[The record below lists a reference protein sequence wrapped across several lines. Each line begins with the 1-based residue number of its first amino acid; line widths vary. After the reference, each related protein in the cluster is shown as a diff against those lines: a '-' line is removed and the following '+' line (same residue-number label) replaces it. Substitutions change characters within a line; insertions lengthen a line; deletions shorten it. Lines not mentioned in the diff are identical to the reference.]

1 MTYITIR
8 EHRYSKLEIPTQY
21 FQEHFASFP
30 KIIFQS
36 FESALNFALNA
47 HFFCDFHTPCFRPV
61 LCRFFFLFLQ
71 LHLHSVDFPRK
82 KSAVGFSNRLCF
94 TQKRNHLRNKK
105 IYVATKCKATSKVPK
120 QFLYFF
126 YDPEKTFTVVYLFW
140 CRFKWNVSV
149 IITLQFR
156 FIRLDWRSMT

>member
-1 MTYITIR
+1 M

-105 IYVATKCKATSKVPK
+105 KFTLPLNAKLQAKCQNNFSTFFMTLKKHSQLSTYFGVVSSETS
-120 QFLYFF
+120 L
-126 YDPEKTFTVVYLFW
+126 
-140 CRFKWNVSV
+140 
-149 IITLQFR
+149 
-156 FIRLDWRSMT
+156 

>member
-1 MTYITIR
+1 MTHLCNQGYITIM

-30 KIIFQS
+30 KIS
-36 FESALNFALNA
+36 FKRSLFLWFSHTLFSASFMQ
-47 HFFCDFHTPCFRPV
+47 V
-61 LCRFFFLFLQ
+61 FFFLFLQ

-105 IYVATKCKATSKVPK
+105 KFTLPLNAKLQAKCQNNFSTFFMTLKKHSQLSTYFGVVSSETS
-120 QFLYFF
+120 L
-126 YDPEKTFTVVYLFW
+126 
-140 CRFKWNVSV
+140 
-149 IITLQFR
+149 
-156 FIRLDWRSMT
+156 

>member
-61 LCRFFFLFLQ
+61 LCRFFSFFYNFICIQWISLVKNPL
-71 LHLHSVDFPRK
+71 SVFPIACVSLRK
-82 KSAVGFSNRLCF
+82 EI
-94 TQKRNHLRNKK
+94 
-105 IYVATKCKATSKVPK
+105 IYATKKFTLPLNAKLQAKCQNNFSTFFMTLKKHSQLSTYFGVVSSETS
-120 QFLYFF
+120 L
-126 YDPEKTFTVVYLFW
+126 
-140 CRFKWNVSV
+140 
-149 IITLQFR
+149 
-156 FIRLDWRSMT
+156 

>member
-1 MTYITIR
+1 MTHLCNQGYITIR

-61 LCRFFFLFLQ
+61 LCRFFFSFFYNFICIQWISLVKNPLSVFPIACVSLRKEIIYATKKNLRCHKMQSYKQSAKTISLLFL
-71 LHLHSVDFPRK
+71 
-82 KSAVGFSNRLCF
+82 
-94 TQKRNHLRNKK
+94 
-105 IYVATKCKATSKVPK
+105 
-120 QFLYFF
+120 
-126 YDPEKTFTVVYLFW
+126 
-140 CRFKWNVSV
+140 
-149 IITLQFR
+149 
-156 FIRLDWRSMT
+156 

>member
-1 MTYITIR
+1 M

-30 KIIFQS
+30 KIS
-36 FESALNFALNA
+36 FKRS
-47 HFFCDFHTPCFRPV
+47 
-61 LCRFFFLFLQ
+61 LFLWFSHTLFSASFMQ
-71 LHLHSVDFPRK
+71 VFFSFFYNFICIQWISLVKNPLSVFPIACVSLRK
-82 KSAVGFSNRLCF
+82 EIIYA
-94 TQKRNHLRNKK
+94 TKK
-105 IYVATKCKATSKVPK
+105 FYVATKCKATSKVPK

-149 IITLQFR
+149 IITLQFC

>member
-1 MTYITIR
+1 MTHLSNQGYRNWRTLPLGSIVILNWKYLRSIFKNILLTFSVIFTHLVFGQFYAGFFSFFYNFICIQWISLVKNPLSVFPIACVSLR
-8 EHRYSKLEIPTQY
+8 KEIIYAT
-21 FQEHFASFP
+21 
-30 KIIFQS
+30 
-36 FESALNFALNA
+36 
-47 HFFCDFHTPCFRPV
+47 
-61 LCRFFFLFLQ
+61 
-71 LHLHSVDFPRK
+71 K
-82 KSAVGFSNRLCF
+82 K
-94 TQKRNHLRNKK
+94 KKK

-149 IITLQFR
+149 IITLQFC

>member
-1 MTYITIR
+1 M

-21 FQEHFASFP
+21 FQEYFVSFP

-36 FESALNFALNA
+36 FESALNFASNA

-61 LCRFFFLFLQ
+61 LCRFFFPFFYNFICIQWISLVKNPL
-71 LHLHSVDFPRK
+71 SVFPIACVSLRK
-82 KSAVGFSNRLCF
+82 EIIYA
-94 TQKRNHLRNKK
+94 TKK
-105 IYVATKCKATSKVPK
+105 NYVATKCKATSKVPK

-149 IITLQFR
+149 IITLQFC